1 MALSRT
7 KWNLIN
13 IKARTNQTPLHYY
26 NALLKLKEED
36 PLVFVSEDKAL
47 SLMGIGEKNAI
58 NPKTETPDWIV
69 LKVMSYTIVDPNGFY
84 NRKERQKL
92 EIEWKDEWVSNKK
105 ETEVLFC
112 FSNHTLAVR
121 KKTEISLNRIKEYFS
136 KALETIEPETFDVD
150 VISDIDVINRIKNA
164 YSIIKIEADI
174 SFGNGGQAKGFRG
187 IFGEK
192 VKETNP
198 KSLNIKLEGTRTVPL
213 GNEKDGLVDA
223 IISCAERDG
232 EVSATIQDNKGAPYE
247 KVETYKH
254 PRVVN
259 VEGDR
264 DTFWVNVW
272 NKINSLFHE

>member
-1 MALSRT
+1 MALTRT

-26 NALLKLKEED
+26 TALLKLKEED
-36 PLVFVSEDKAL
+36 PLVLISEDKAL

-58 NPKTETPDWIV
+58 NPKTGTPDWMV
-69 LKVMSYTIVDPNGFY
+69 LKVMSYVIVDPNGFY

-121 KKTEISLNRIKEYFS
+121 KSSEIPLNRIQEYFS
-136 KALETIEPETFDVD
+136 KALEVIESETFDVD
-150 VISDIDVINRIKNA
+150 IVSDADIINRIKNA

-187 IFGEK
+187 LFGDK
-192 VKETNP
+192 LKETNP
-198 KSLNIKLEGTRTVPL
+198 KSLYIKLEGTKSVPL

-223 IISCAERDG
+223 IISSAERDG
-232 EVSATIQDNKGAPYE
+232 EVTATIQERQGAPYE
-247 KVETYKH
+247 KIETYKH

-272 NKINSLFHE
+272 NKISSLFHK